1 MRKYLSIIS
10 IAIVA
15 IGGIMIFFIMN
26 GFGQNNTAYSSTNK
40 FTNEIET
47 IEKAYMTD
55 EGLIRNYPVTSN
67 REFLLESQGF
77 YLELLLLQQDEKRF
91 RNQVEV
97 LKKFFIVEKEDNL
110 FIKWKSGVDISVN
123 AFIDDMRIIH
133 ILRQAAVIFE
143 QEYYLTLANELT
155 ASIKEKQI
163 VNNLIPHYYD
173 WETEHLGTTMFN
185 SYLHN
190 NYMEIL
196 DINEHPSPTKDGL
209 FFAEEQIIANGKPIS
224 AKEAH
229 MIDQLLIATYCIG
242 KTCENHQFDEWIQK
256 QWQDKKIIY
265 GRYDKVSGIPTTKYE
280 SIAVYALAV
289 MYFNKK
295 HPSISDD
302 ITQSK
307 SALFNSKPV
316 ATTHFFDYILG
327 VIVRNE
333 E

>member
-1 MRKYLSIIS
+1 MKKYLSIIS
-10 IAIVA
+10 IVIVV
-15 IGGIMIFFIMN
+15 ISGIIIFFILN
-26 GFGQNNTAYSSTNK
+26 GLGQNNTAYSSTNK

-47 IEKAYMTD
+47 IEKVYMTD

-67 REFLLESQGF
+67 RDFLLESQGF
-77 YLELLLLQQDEKRF
+77 YLELLLLQKDEKRF
-91 RNQVEV
+91 HNQVDV
-97 LKKFFIVEKEDNL
+97 LKKFFIVEDEDNL
-110 FIKWKSGVDISVN
+110 FIKWRNGLDISVN

-133 ILRQAAVIFE
+133 MLRQAAVIFD
-143 QEYYLTLANELT
+143 QEDYLNLANELT

-173 WETEHLGTTMFN
+173 WETKHRGATMVN

-190 NYMEIL
+190 DYMGIL
-196 DINEHPSPTKDGL
+196 DIDEHPSPTKDGL
-209 FFAEEQIIANGKPIS
+209 FFAEEQLIANGKPIS

-242 KTCENHQFDEWIQK
+242 KTCENHQFDEWIKK

-265 GRYDKVSGIPTTKYE
+265 GRYDKVSGIPNTKYE
-280 SIAVYALAV
+280 SRAVYALTV
-289 MYFNKK
+289 MYFNQK

-302 ITQSK
+302 IKQSK

-327 VIVRNE
+327 VIVSNE
-333 E
+333 D